1 MRATTL
7 VPRTR
12 PRTLSGGGVPELVLL
27 GDGDWIETTFGP
39 ALLRLHRSGEAH
51 VTAAVAFPASSAAS
65 LSRNFPR
72 IRTAANLDGVDA
84 PPDAVVIVA
93 SALRHR
99 SARIAA
105 ALRRG
110 WHVVSACPPA
120 ENATEVSRLCE
131 LARQHEVTLT
141 VDLPHRLAPGARWL
155 RAIAGGRALGGC
167 IGFQIQ
173 EGATLASP
181 GEIPP
186 SGAWIDPGL
195 RALDLITDW
204 FGPAQP
210 LSAADDALGGVEAVA
225 RAELLC
231 GGNLRGT
238 LHIDRDW
245 KQAPLYRVSCRRG
258 VASWS
263 PGAIGSAS
271 LRLEATDQELAGT
284 LSDSSVPS
292 DPRELQLRHLLG
304 ALVRGHEPANQ
315 ATLLLPA
322 LELAD
327 QVRKMRTSLSLPWLS
342 PNESAV
348 ASSLTLHVRAA

>member
-1 MRATTL
+1 MPGKINPTDR
-7 VPRTR
+7 R
-12 PRTLSGGGVPELVLL
+12 PRRLPGGGVPELVLL
-27 GDGDWIETTFGP
+27 GDGDWIESTFGA
-39 ALLRLHRSGEAH
+39 ALQRLHRLGEAH
-51 VTAAVAFPASSAAS
+51 VTAAVDFPDSSAAWI
-65 LSRNFPR
+65 SRTFPR
-72 IRTAANLDGVDA
+72 LKTAANLEAVDA
-84 PPDAVVIVA
+84 PPDAVVVVA
-93 SALRHR
+93 CSLRHR
-99 SARIAA
+99 STRIAT

-110 WHVVSACPPA
+110 WHVLSACPPA
-120 ENATEVSRLCE
+120 ENTAETSRLCE

-167 IGFQIQ
+167 VGFRIQ
-173 EGATLASP
+173 EGATLAGP

-186 SGAWIDPGL
+186 DGAWLDPGL

-225 RAELLC
+225 RAELAC
-231 GGNLRGT
+231 GSHLRGT
-238 LHIDRDW
+238 LRIDRDW
-245 KQAPLYRVSCRRG
+245 KPAPLYRVSCRRG
-258 VASWS
+258 IASWS
-263 PGAIGSAS
+263 PGELGTAS

-284 LSDSSVPS
+284 LSDAAAPS

-304 ALVRGHEPANQ
+304 ALVRGHEPANH
-315 ATLLLPA
+315 ATSLLPA

-327 QVRKMRTSLSLPWLS
+327 QLRKMRTSLPLPWLS

-348 ASSLTLHVRAA
+348 ASSLTLHGRAA